1 MSEEEYKNR
10 TSMYVKTMAS
20 MLKRKFPEMTVTHT
34 EQPPRDVPEAVK
46 GLTAGTYDYKTKKW
60 SDENG
65 NSEA

>member
-1 MSEEEYKNR
+1 MSEEYAERK
-10 TSMYVKTMAS
+10 SEYVKKLEIE
-20 MLKRKFPEMTVTHT
+20 LKRKFPEMTVTHT